1 MQQQENKDRWA
12 WLKRSD
18 HNYLI
23 PFVIVTT
30 TGVALWLLFFAHNS
44 VLNWVKASIDVKSQ
58 EKEMQRLQREIE
70 QMDKEIDNLRNNRDL
85 SLCRPRGR
93 RIYSGI
99 KPGGLYRFFHV
110 M

>member
-1 MQQQENKDRWA
+1 MQQQEHKDRWA

-44 VLNWVKASIDVKSQ
+44 VLNWVKASIEVKSQ
-58 EKEMQRLQREIE
+58 EKEMQRLQQEID
-70 QMDKEIDNLRNNRDL
+70 QMDKEIDNLRNNRD
-85 SLCRPRGR
+85 SLESFARGT
-93 RIYSGI
+93 YHFAA
-99 KPGGLYRFFHV
+99 PGDDVYILE
-110 M
+110 